1 VTDEPKPDLRIGR
14 VLKAH
19 GVKGALRVEL
29 LTDFPDRFAPGREMV
44 VGGRR
49 LRVARSEELQGSV
62 LVTFEGISDRTAAE
76 PLAGAYVTVPLA
88 EARALPADHYYHF
101 QLVGLTVFDTRQAR
115 QLGRVAEVLSYA
127 ANDVLRVTD
136 GDREVLIPMIRSVV
150 RSIAPAEGMITV
162 DLPEEAQA

>member
-1 VTDEPKPDLRIGR
+1 MTVEPEPDLRIGR

-29 LTDFPDRFAPGREMV
+29 LTDFPDRFAPGREVV
-44 VGGRR
+44 VGGRP
-49 LRVARSEELQGSV
+49 LRVARSEELDRSM
-62 LVTFEGISDRTAAE
+62 LVTFEGISDRSAAE
-76 PLAGAYVTVPLA
+76 PLAGSYVTVPLA

-115 QLGRVAEVLSYA
+115 QLGRVAEVLTYP
-127 ANDVLRVTD
+127 ANDVLRVTG

-162 DLPEEAQA
+162 DLPEEA

>member
-1 VTDEPKPDLRIGR
+1 MTDEPKPDLRIGR

>member
-1 VTDEPKPDLRIGR
+1 VTDEAEPDLRIGR

-44 VGGRR
+44 VG
-49 LRVARSEELQGSV
+49 RVARSEELQGSV

>member
-1 VTDEPKPDLRIGR
+1 VTVEPEPDLRIGR

-115 QLGRVAEVLSYA
+115 QLGRVTEVLSYA

-150 RSIAPAEGMITV
+150 RSIAPAEGTITV
-162 DLPEEAQA
+162 ELPEEAQA

>member
-1 VTDEPKPDLRIGR
+1 MTVEPEPDLRIGR

-29 LTDFPDRFAPGREMV
+29 LTDFPDRFAPGREMA

>member
-1 VTDEPKPDLRIGR
+1 MTVEPEPDLRIGR

-29 LTDFPDRFAPGREMV
+29 LTDFPDRFAPGREVV
-44 VGGRR
+44 VGGRP
-49 LRVARSEELQGSV
+49 LRVARSEELDRSM
-62 LVTFEGISDRTAAE
+62 LVTFEGISDRSAAE
-76 PLAGAYVTVPLA
+76 PLAGSYVTVPLA

-115 QLGRVAEVLSYA
+115 QLGRVAEVLTYP
-127 ANDVLRVTD
+127 ANDVLRVTG

-150 RSIAPAEGMITV
+150 RSIAPAEGMITAA
-162 DLPEEAQA
+162 LPRGGRR

>member
-1 VTDEPKPDLRIGR
+1 MTDEPEPDLRIGR

-49 LRVARSEELQGSV
+49 LRVARSEQLQGSV

-150 RSIAPAEGMITV
+150 RSIAPAEGMIIV
-162 DLPEEAQA
+162 DLPEEAQT

>member
-1 VTDEPKPDLRIGR
+1 VTDEAEPDLRIGR

>member
-1 VTDEPKPDLRIGR
+1 MTVEPEPDLRIGR

-29 LTDFPDRFAPGREMV
+29 LTDFPDRFAPGREVV
-44 VGGRR
+44 VGGRP
-49 LRVARSEELQGSV
+49 LRVARSEELDRSM
-62 LVTFEGISDRTAAE
+62 LVTFEGISDRSAAE
-76 PLAGAYVTVPLA
+76 PLAGSYVTVPLA

-101 QLVGLTVFDTRQAR
+101 QLVGLTVFDTHQAR
-115 QLGRVAEVLSYA
+115 QLGRVAEVLTYP
-127 ANDVLRVTD
+127 ANDVLRVTG

-162 DLPEEAQA
+162 DLPEEA

>member
-1 VTDEPKPDLRIGR
+1 MTDEPEPDLRIGR

>member
-1 VTDEPKPDLRIGR
+1 VTVEPEPDLRVGR
-14 VLKAH
+14 VLRAH

-29 LTDFPDRFAPGREMV
+29 LTDFPDRFAPGREVV
-44 VGGRR
+44 VGGRP
-49 LRVARSEELQGSV
+49 LRVARSEELDGSM

-88 EARALPADHYYHF
+88 EARALPADQYYHF

-115 QLGRVAEVLSYA
+115 QLGRVAEVLTYP

-136 GDREVLIPMIRSVV
+136 GDHEVLIPMIRSVV

-162 DLPEEAQA
+162 DLPEEAPA

>member
-1 VTDEPKPDLRIGR
+1 MTDEAEPDLRIGR

-29 LTDFPDRFAPGREMV
+29 LTDFPDRFAPGREME

>member
-1 VTDEPKPDLRIGR
+1 VTDEAEPDLRIGR

-49 LRVARSEELQGSV
+49 LRVARSEQLQGSV

-101 QLVGLTVFDTRQAR
+101 QLVGLTVFDTRQAC

>member
-1 VTDEPKPDLRIGR
+1 MTVEPEPDLRIGR

-29 LTDFPDRFAPGREMV
+29 LTDFPDRFAPGREVV
-44 VGGRR
+44 VGGRP
-49 LRVARSEELQGSV
+49 LRVARSEELDRSM
-62 LVTFEGISDRTAAE
+62 LVTFEGISDRSAAE
-76 PLAGAYVTVPLA
+76 PLAGSYVTVPLA

-115 QLGRVAEVLSYA
+115 QLGRVAEVLTYP

-136 GDREVLIPMIRSVV
+136 GDHEVLIPMIRSVV
-150 RSIAPAEGMITV
+150 RSIATAEGMITV
-162 DLPEEAQA
+162 DLPEEAQP

>member
-1 VTDEPKPDLRIGR
+1 VTDEPEPDLRIGR
-14 VLKAH
+14 VLKVH

-49 LRVARSEELQGSV
+49 LRVARSEQLQGSV

-150 RSIAPAEGMITV
+150 RSIAPAEGTITV
-162 DLPEEAQA
+162 ELPEEAQA